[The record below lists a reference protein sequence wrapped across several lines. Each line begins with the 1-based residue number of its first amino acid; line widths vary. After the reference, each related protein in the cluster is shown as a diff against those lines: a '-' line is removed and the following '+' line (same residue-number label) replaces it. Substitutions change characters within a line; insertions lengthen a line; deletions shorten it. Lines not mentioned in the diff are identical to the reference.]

1 MPPMPNAPGDML
13 NYLIQSSP
21 GGSLDVALACAA
33 DGQPHWQALF
43 EHGLIGAVAD
53 DSRLERRLFSR
64 LCIDAVQIHGN
75 PLLRAYLAGLSP
87 THSDRIFSDSDL
99 QDKNHP
105 VNHVFSK
112 AAFTTSAGA
121 LARELLATFITA
133 GLQGDKL
140 HALAMRR
147 HKDVERACSF
157 GNQAFLDLLFAHLQP
172 IPTKL
177 LIYVVA
183 DERHSSTLLANLI
196 VAGAVPLTDFTNPK
210 VHRFASVK
218 AFSLLDAMS
227 ARATRVPER
236 LTFAGKK

>member
-1 MPPMPNAPGDML
+1 MPNVPGATL
-13 NYLIQSSP
+13 NYFIQSSP

-53 DSRLERRLFSR
+53 DPRLERRLFNH

-75 PLLRAYLAGLSP
+75 PLLKAYLAGLSP
-87 THSDRIFSDSDL
+87 THGDRIFSDSAL

-112 AAFTTSAGA
+112 AVFTTPGGA
-121 LARELLATFITA
+121 LAREMLATFITA

-147 HKDVERACSF
+147 HKDVQRACSF
-157 GNQAFLDLLFAHLQP
+157 ENQAFLELLFAHLQP
-172 IPTKL
+172 VPIKL
-177 LIYVVA
+177 LSHVVA
-183 DERHSSTLLANLI
+183 DETHSSALLAHL
-196 VAGAVPLTDFTNPK
+196 VATGTVPLTDFTNPT
-210 VHRFASVK
+210 VQRFASVN
-218 AFSLLDAMS
+218 AFSLLDAMA
-227 ARATRVPER
+227 ARAARLQER
-236 LTFAGKK
+236 AIY

>member
-1 MPPMPNAPGDML
+1 MPNAPSDML
-13 NYLIQSSP
+13 NYFIQTSP
-21 GGSLDVALACAA
+21 GGSLEVALACAA

-53 DSRLERRLFSR
+53 DPRLERRLFNH

-75 PLLRAYLAGLSP
+75 PLLKAYLARLSP
-87 THSDRIFSDSDL
+87 KHGDRIFSDSAL

-112 AAFTTSAGA
+112 AAFTTPGGA
-121 LARELLATFITA
+121 LARELLATFIAA
-133 GLQGDKL
+133 GLQGKKL

-147 HKDVERACSF
+147 HKDVQRACSF

-172 IPTKL
+172 IPAKL

-183 DERHSSTLLANLI
+183 DDTHSSTLLANLI

-210 VHRFASVK
+210 VHRFASIK

-227 ARATRVPER
+227 ARATREPER
-236 LTFAGKK
+236 LTFAGK

>member
-1 MPPMPNAPGDML
+1 MPNASGDML
-13 NYLIQSSP
+13 NYFVQSSP
-21 GGSLDVALACAA
+21 GGSLEVTLACAA

-43 EHGLIGAVAD
+43 EHGLIGAVAED
-53 DSRLERRLFSR
+53 PRLERRFFNY

-75 PLLRAYLAGLSP
+75 PLLKAYLAGLSP
-87 THSDRIFSDSDL
+87 KHGDRIFSDSAL

-112 AAFTTSAGA
+112 AAFTTPSGA
-121 LARELLATFITA
+121 LARELMATFIAA

-147 HKDVERACSF
+147 HKDVQRACSL
-157 GNQAFLDLLFAHLQP
+157 GNQGFLELLFAHLQP
-172 IPTKL
+172 VPAKL

-183 DERHSSTLLANLI
+183 DETHSCTLLAHL
-196 VAGAVPLTDFTNPK
+196 VVTGTVPLTDFTNPT

-218 AFSLLDAMS
+218 AFSLVDAMA
-227 ARATRVPER
+227 ARAARLPES
-236 LTFAGKK
+236 AIY

>member
-1 MPPMPNAPGDML
+1 MPNVPSVTL
-13 NYLIQSSP
+13 NYFIQSSP

-33 DGQPHWQALF
+33 DGKPHWQALF

-53 DSRLERRLFSR
+53 DLRLERRLFNP

-75 PLLRAYLAGLSP
+75 PLLRAYLDGLSP
-87 THSDRIFSDSDL
+87 MHSHRIFSDSAL

-105 VNHVFSK
+105 VNHVFFK
-112 AAFTTSAGA
+112 ATFTTPGGA
-121 LARELLATFITA
+121 LARKLMATFIAA
-133 GLQGDKL
+133 GLRGDKL

-147 HKDVERACSF
+147 HKDVQRACSL
-157 GNQAFLDLLFAHLQP
+157 GNQEFLELLFTHLQP

-183 DERHSSTLLANLI
+183 GETYSSSLMANL
-196 VAGAVPLTDFTNPK
+196 VVTGTVPLTDFTNQK

-218 AFSLLDAMS
+218 EFSLLDAMA
-227 ARATRVPER
+227 ARASRLPER
-236 LTFAGKK
+236 AVY

>member
-1 MPPMPNAPGDML
+1 MSNVPSDTL
-13 NYLIQSSP
+13 NYFIQTSP
-21 GGSLDVALACAA
+21 GGSLEVALACAA
-33 DGQPHWQALF
+33 DAQPHWQALF

-53 DSRLERRLFSR
+53 DPRLERRLFNH

-87 THSDRIFSDSDL
+87 KHGDRIFSDSAL

-112 AAFTTSAGA
+112 AAFTTPGGA
-121 LARELLATFITA
+121 LARELLATFIAA
-133 GLQGDKL
+133 GLQGKIL

-147 HKDVERACSF
+147 HKDVLRACSF
-157 GNQAFLDLLFAHLQP
+157 GNQAFLDLLFAYLQLIP
-172 IPTKL
+172 IEL

-183 DERHSSTLLANLI
+183 DETHSSTLVANLV

-210 VHRFASVK
+210 VHRFASEK
-218 AFSLLDAMS
+218 ALSLLHAMA
-227 ARATRVPER
+227 ARASRQPER
-236 LTFAGKK
+236 AIY